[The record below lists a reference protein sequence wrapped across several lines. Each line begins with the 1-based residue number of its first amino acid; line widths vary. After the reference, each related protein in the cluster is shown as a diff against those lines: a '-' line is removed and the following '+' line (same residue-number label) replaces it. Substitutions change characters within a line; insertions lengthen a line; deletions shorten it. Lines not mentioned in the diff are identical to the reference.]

1 MSTFSV
7 SSQGQLRSRECQQVS
22 DPLCNAPRTQQIY
35 TVSVTQQRLLAAAR
49 IRLLKKKKKK
59 KGFAPN
65 EPSANDM
72 DTWLALSLFR
82 LNYKTVDI

>member
-1 MSTFSV
+1 MNV
-7 SSQGQLRSRECQQVS
+7 SKYQIPYVTPLEPNRFTQLV
-22 DPLCNAPRTQQIY
+22 L
-35 TVSVTQQRLLAAAR
+35 QRLLAAAR
-49 IRLLKKKKKK
+49 ISLLKKNKK